1 MTAWI
6 AERYDS
12 RPSSEGDDNRA
23 DLIYVVR
30 GTDDESEVRSLVKAN
45 APENYFDL
53 SLVQIDTEPQ
63 GGELWYATA
72 RYQLIEFPSDY
83 EFDTSGGTQ
92 RISTSLATLQRLSVP
107 GYVAPNYQGAI
118 GVTEDRV
125 EGVDITVPVFNFSET
140 KYLDAL
146 TVTPAFKYN
155 LFILT
160 GKVNGAPFKGYAKG
174 ELLFLGATGS
184 KRGRE
189 RWAITYKFAA
199 SPNVVNQ
206 PIGDGGLLVS
216 KEGWQ
221 YLWVRFVDDE
231 DPTAKTLIKR
241 PVAAYVEQV
250 YPYGDFSTLGI
261 GV

>member
-1 MTAWI
+1 MPAWI
-6 AERYDS
+6 AERFDS
-12 RPSSEGDDNRA
+12 RPSSEGDENRI
-23 DLIYVVR
+23 DLIFIVR
-30 GTDDESEVRSLVKAN
+30 GTNDEAEVRNLVKLN
-45 APENYFDL
+45 APAMYADL

-63 GGELWYATA
+63 GGDLWYATA
-72 RYQLIEFPSDY
+72 RYKLIDFPSDY

-140 KYLDAL
+140 KYIDAL
-146 TVTPAFKYN
+146 NVTPSFKYN
-155 LFILT
+155 LFLLT
-160 GKVNGAPFKGYAKG
+160 GKVNNNWFKGYAKG

-206 PIGDGGLLVS
+206 PIGDSGMMVS